1 MILKSIELF
10 GFKSFADRTKI
21 EIRDGIS
28 AIIGPNGCGKSNILD
43 AIKWVLGE
51 QSTRNLRAEK
61 MEDVIFAG
69 TEQRKALNVAEVSL
83 MLCNDDNLFPVE
95 MSEIQVKRRIYRNA
109 ESEYFINN
117 APAKLKDVRELFF
130 DTGIGKTAYS
140 IMEQGKIDAIL
151 SNKPEDRRFIFEEA
165 AGITGYKMKNQEA
178 EKKLERTEENIGQ
191 IESILGEIKRS
202 YETLR
207 SQSEKTVAYRTLNE
221 KLFGLELDSQLL
233 KLKSFLEE
241 QEKRER
247 ELSGQSSSRD
257 VIKSDIDE
265 INNLLEKNIDM
276 VNTMESHLIEIQKKL
291 YGIDIEKN
299 NFAAQIQ
306 ILKERISELD
316 RKVQYDEART
326 KGIREKMARL
336 EQERKGKESS
346 IEGLRR
352 EIGGIEGNIA
362 GFEHDVDLAL
372 VRIRENDAGARRLGE
387 ENGRLEEGVEVE
399 REALRAV
406 TDDIV
411 TELDRRLSETG
422 YSTQERKTLEER
434 IEGALASLRLHTDG
448 KRSLVADARAVGELP
463 ARGLDLVAEY
473 VGEVDAGLT
482 ELAELFGRYRKTS
495 ASFLDEFVA
504 PEGIITRKRAI
515 DERISLALKR
525 IAANRQ
531 ASDALKEESAA
542 LGRKI
547 DEYKTTLG
555 ELRVNLATMRTKIA
569 VQEEDRGRLAG
580 EIGDLR
586 KQDEENEREIIQTK
600 KSAADIQGSID
611 EIEEKRTS
619 AEEEER
625 ALKGSMAKLEKE
637 IQEKNQF
644 LLSKERALKEKV
656 EALEKA
662 QSKVEKIQMILAEIN
677 AEIRNT
683 NDNFRDR
690 YSRDLADYKAR
701 MFEIGLPPQKIKE
714 EYAAVKDEIAKLGSV
729 NLMAVEE
736 FAEVRERYEFLT
748 AQLDDLK
755 RAKIDL
761 IEITKKIQGESTR
774 RFEETYAQVKKN
786 FHSSFRVLF
795 GGGRAELKLVDPDS
809 VLESGIDILAQP
821 PGKKLEH
828 ISLLSGGERSLVAIA
843 LLFAVYR
850 VKPSPFCVLDEIDA
864 ALDDKNIG
872 QFIGM
877 LAEFA
882 DKSQFLIISHN
893 KKTVTSATSL
903 LGVTMEESG
912 VSKLVTIKLKNQED
926 AKVHA

>member
-1 MILKSIELF
+1 VILKSIELF

-51 QSTRNLRAEK
+51 QSTKNLRAEK

-95 MSEIQVKRRIYRNA
+95 MSEIQVKRRIYRND

-117 APAKLKDVRELFF
+117 APAKLKEVRELFF

-165 AGITGYKMKNQEA
+165 AGITGFKMKNQEA
-178 EKKLERTEENIGQ
+178 EKKLEHTEENIVQ
-191 IESILGEIKRS
+191 IEGILGEIKRS
-202 YETLR
+202 YETLK
-207 SQSEKTVAYRTLNE
+207 SQSEKTVAYRALNE
-221 KLFGLELDSQLL
+221 KLFGLELDMQLL

-257 VIKSDIDE
+257 VIKTDIDE
-265 INNLLEKNIDM
+265 INDLLEKNIDM
-276 VNTMESHLIEIQKKL
+276 VNSMESHLIEIQKKL

-299 NFAAQIQ
+299 NFATQIQ
-306 ILKERISELD
+306 ILEERITELD
-316 RKVQYDEART
+316 RKVQFDQARK
-326 KGIREKMARL
+326 KGILEKIERL
-336 EQERKGKESS
+336 GQEKKLKEESMDA
-346 IEGLRR
+346 LRR
-352 EIGGIEGNIA
+352 EIGGIENNIRS
-362 GFEHDVDLAL
+362 FEHDVDLSL
-372 VRIRENDAGARRLGE
+372 ERIRENDERA
-387 ENGRLEEGVEVE
+387 GRLAAENARLEQAVETE

-422 YSTQERKTLEER
+422 YSAQERKALEDR
-434 IEGALASLRLHTDG
+434 IERALASLKHHAEG
-448 KRSLVADARAVGELP
+448 KRTLVADARALGSLS
-463 ARGLDLVAEY
+463 AAGLDLIGEY
-473 VGEVDAGLT
+473 FAALDAA
-482 ELAELFGRYRKTS
+482 LAELDDLFARYRKTS

-504 PEGIITRKRAI
+504 PEGIITKKRAI
-515 DERISLALKR
+515 DERISVALKR
-525 IAANRQ
+525 IAANRL
-531 ASDALKEESAA
+531 AAAGLKEESAG
-542 LGRKI
+542 LSKKI
-547 DEYKTTLG
+547 DDYKNTLG
-555 ELRVNLATMRTKIA
+555 ELRVNQATVLTKIA
-569 VQEEDRGRLAG
+569 VQEEDQGRLAA
-580 EIGDLR
+580 EISELE
-586 KQDEENEREIIQTK
+586 KQDEENDREIEQTK
-600 KSAADIQGSID
+600 KTDAEIKASIG
-611 EIEEKRTS
+611 ELEGRRQSS
-619 AEEEER
+619 AEEER
-625 ALKGSMAKLEKE
+625 TLKAKMAKLEKE
-637 IQEKNQF
+637 IQDKNQF
-644 LLSKERALKEKV
+644 LLAKERALKEKV

-662 QSKVEKIQMILAEIN
+662 QTKVEKIQMILAEIN

-690 YSRDLADYKAR
+690 YSRDLEDYKTR
-701 MFEIGLPPQKIKE
+701 MFEISLSPQKLKE
-714 EYAAVKDEIAKLGSV
+714 EYGALKDEVAKLGSV

-755 RAKIDL
+755 RAKADL
-761 IEITKKIQGESTR
+761 LEITKKIREESTR
-774 RFEETYAQVKKN
+774 RFEETYASVKKN
-786 FHSSFRVLF
+786 FHATFRILF
-795 GGGRAELKLVDPDS
+795 GGGRAELKLMEPDK

-821 PGKKLEH
+821 PGKKLEN

-872 QFIGM
+872 QFVSM
-877 LAEFA
+877 LGEFA
-882 DKSQFLIISHN
+882 DKSQFLIITHN
-893 KKTVTSATSL
+893 KKTVTSASSL

-912 VSKLVTIKLKNQED
+912 VSKLVAVKLKNGEE

>member
-95 MSEIQVKRRIYRNA
+95 MPEIQVKRRIYRNA

-165 AGITGYKMKNQEA
+165 AGITGHKMKNQEA
-178 EKKLERTEENIGQ
+178 EKKLDRTEENIGQ
-191 IESILGEIKRS
+191 IESILSEIKRN
-202 YETLR
+202 YETLK
-207 SQSEKTVAYRTLNE
+207 SQSEKTVVYRSLNE
-221 KLFGLELDSQLL
+221 KLFGLELDLQLL

-257 VIKSDIDE
+257 VIKTDIDE
-265 INNLLEKNIDM
+265 INGLLEKNIDM
-276 VNTMESHLIEIQKKL
+276 VNSMESHLIEIQKKL

-299 NFAAQIQ
+299 NFGAQIQ
-306 ILKERISELD
+306 ILEERIAELD
-316 RKVQYDEART
+316 RKVRFDEART

-336 EQERKGKESS
+336 EQERKEKEAS
-346 IEGLRR
+346 IAGLRN
-352 EIGGIEGNIA
+352 EVENIGGNIS

-372 VRIRENDAGARRLGE
+372 ARIRENDEHVRRLGG
-387 ENGRLEEGVEVE
+387 ENTGLEEGVEVE

-422 YSTQERKTLEER
+422 YSTHERKDLEER
-434 IEGALASLRLHTDG
+434 IDGALASLRLHTDG
-448 KRSLVADARAVGELP
+448 KRALVADARAVGELP
-463 ARGLDLVAEY
+463 ARGLELVAEY

-482 ELAELFGRYRKTS
+482 ELVELFGRYRKTS

-531 ASDALKEESAA
+531 AADALKEESAA

-555 ELRVNLATMRTKIA
+555 ELRVNLATMRTKIS
-569 VQEEDRGRLAG
+569 VQEEDRGRLAA

-586 KQDEENEREIIQTK
+586 KQDEENEREIVQTRK
-600 KSAADIQGSID
+600 TADDIRSSIG
-611 EIEEKRTS
+611 ELEEKRASTEK
-619 AEEEER
+619 EEQS
-625 ALKGSMAKLEKE
+625 LKTNLGKLEKE
-637 IQEKNQF
+637 IQDKNQF
-644 LLSKERALKEKV
+644 LLSKERTLKEKV

-683 NDNFRDR
+683 NDNFRER
-690 YSRDLADYKAR
+690 YSRDLSDYKAR
-701 MFEIGLPPQKIKE
+701 MFEIGLTAQKLKE
-714 EYAAVKDEIAKLGSV
+714 EYGAVKDEIAKLGSV

-755 RAKIDL
+755 RAKTDL
-761 IEITKKIQGESTR
+761 LEITNKIRDESTR

-786 FHSSFRVLF
+786 FHATFRVLF
-795 GGGRAELKLVDPDS
+795 GGGRAELKLVDPDAI
-809 VLESGIDILAQP
+809 LESGIDILAQP

-893 KKTVTSATSL
+893 KKTVTSASSL

-912 VSKLVTIKLKNQED
+912 VSKLVTIKLHNEEN

>member
-1 MILKSIELF
+1 VILKSIELF

-51 QSTRNLRAEK
+51 QSTKNLRAEK

-95 MSEIQVKRRIYRNA
+95 MSEIQVKRRIYRND

-117 APAKLKDVRELFF
+117 APAKLKEVRELFF

-165 AGITGYKMKNQEA
+165 AGITGFKMKNQEA
-178 EKKLERTEENIGQ
+178 EKKLEHTEENIVQ
-191 IESILGEIKRS
+191 IEGILGEIKRS
-202 YETLR
+202 YETLK
-207 SQSEKTVAYRTLNE
+207 SQSEKTVAYRALNE
-221 KLFGLELDSQLL
+221 KLFGLELDMQLL

-257 VIKSDIDE
+257 VIKTDIDE
-265 INNLLEKNIDM
+265 INDLLEKNIDM
-276 VNTMESHLIEIQKKL
+276 VNSMESHLIEIQKKL

-299 NFAAQIQ
+299 NFATQIQ
-306 ILKERISELD
+306 ILEERITELD
-316 RKVQYDEART
+316 RKVQFDQARK
-326 KGIREKMARL
+326 KGILEKIERL
-336 EQERKGKESS
+336 GQEKKLKEESMDA
-346 IEGLRR
+346 LRR
-352 EIGGIEGNIA
+352 EIGGIENNIRS
-362 GFEHDVDLAL
+362 FEHDVDLSL
-372 VRIRENDAGARRLGE
+372 ERIRENDERA
-387 ENGRLEEGVEVE
+387 GRLAAENARLEQAVETE

-422 YSTQERKTLEER
+422 YSAQERKALEDR
-434 IEGALASLRLHTDG
+434 IERALASLKHHAEG
-448 KRSLVADARAVGELP
+448 KRTLVADARALGSLS
-463 ARGLDLVAEY
+463 AAGLDLIGEY
-473 VGEVDAGLT
+473 FAALDAA
-482 ELAELFGRYRKTS
+482 LAELDDLFARYRKTS

-504 PEGIITRKRAI
+504 PEGIITKKRAI
-515 DERISLALKR
+515 DERISVALKR
-525 IAANRQ
+525 IAANRL
-531 ASDALKEESAA
+531 AAAGLKEESAG
-542 LGRKI
+542 LSKKI
-547 DEYKTTLG
+547 DDYKNTLG
-555 ELRVNLATMRTKIA
+555 ELRVNQATVLTKIA
-569 VQEEDRGRLAG
+569 VQEEDQGRLEA
-580 EIGDLR
+580 EISELE
-586 KQDEENEREIIQTK
+586 KQDEENDREIEQTK
-600 KSAADIQGSID
+600 KTDAEIKASIG
-611 EIEEKRTS
+611 ELEGRRQSS
-619 AEEEER
+619 AEEER
-625 ALKGSMAKLEKE
+625 TLKAKMAKLEKE
-637 IQEKNQF
+637 IQDKNQF
-644 LLSKERALKEKV
+644 LLAKERALKEKV

-662 QSKVEKIQMILAEIN
+662 QTKVEKIQMILAEIN

-690 YSRDLADYKAR
+690 YSRDLEDYKTR
-701 MFEIGLPPQKIKE
+701 MFEISLSPQKLKE
-714 EYAAVKDEIAKLGSV
+714 EYGALKDEVAKLGSV

-755 RAKIDL
+755 RAKADL
-761 IEITKKIQGESTR
+761 LEITKKIREESTR
-774 RFEETYAQVKKN
+774 RFEETYASVKKN
-786 FHSSFRVLF
+786 FHATFRILF
-795 GGGRAELKLVDPDS
+795 GGGRAELKLMEPDK

-821 PGKKLEH
+821 PGKKLEN

-872 QFIGM
+872 QFVSM
-877 LAEFA
+877 LGEFA
-882 DKSQFLIISHN
+882 DKSQFLIITHN
-893 KKTVTSATSL
+893 KKTVTSASSL

-912 VSKLVTIKLKNQED
+912 VSKLVAVKLKNGEE